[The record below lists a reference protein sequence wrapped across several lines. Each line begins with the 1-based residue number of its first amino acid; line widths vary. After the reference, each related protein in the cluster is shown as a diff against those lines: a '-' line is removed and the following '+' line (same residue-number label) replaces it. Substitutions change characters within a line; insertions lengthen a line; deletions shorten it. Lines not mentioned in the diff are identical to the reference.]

1 MNKTLSDSEIYLQAE
16 IIEQIETACTKLDVS
31 KSLFFNVLLKE
42 LFAKATPEDLFYNR
56 VKVTD
61 LNNSIGTVLKKADR
75 ITQ

>member
-1 MNKTLSDSEIYLQAE
+1 MHKTLSEVYLHPD
-16 IIEQIETACTKLDVS
+16 IIEKVETACAKLDVS

-56 VKVTD
+56 VNLTD
-61 LNNSIGTVLKKADR
+61 LNQPINKVSKKADR